1 MTGLRTKYGEQVF
14 VVTDEHVVAAG
25 TKTKTKTQTETE
37 AGTETAMWEGV
48 PMLVL
53 PAGEENKSL
62 AMVQRIWDFLIENG
76 ATRQAVLICIGGGVI
91 TDMGGFAA
99 ATYKRGID
107 YVNIPTTLLAM
118 VDAGSGGKTGIDY
131 RGLKNEIGVFRQP
144 RETVIDT
151 RWLSTLPIEEILSG
165 MAEMVK
171 HALIGSA
178 EEWKRMM
185 AIEVDE
191 DFAGEAFRE
200 RVMASLAIKERI
212 VAADPMEKGV
222 RKALNFGHTIGHA
235 MEELSGTMT
244 KTMTQ
249 TKTQTETKTGAET
262 TAEKGMIRHGY
273 AVMYG
278 MVAEAYL
285 SAKKMGLDKEVV
297 VQLTHYMIENYGRPD
312 GRCKDEERLIELM
325 RHDKKNE
332 VKGEINFTLLRAV
345 GEPVVNQV
353 VSEEEIREAIGYLF
367 SV

>member
-1 MTGLRTKYGEQVF
+1 M
-14 VVTDEHVVAAG
+14 TDEHVAALIG
-25 TKTKTKTQTETE
+25 ELDI
-37 AGTETAMWEGV
+37 

-53 PAGEENKSL
+53 PAGEEHKSL
-62 AMVQRIWDFLIENG
+62 TMVQRIWDFLIEQG
-76 ATRQAVLICIGGGVI
+76 ATRRSVLVCIGGGVI

-144 RETVIDT
+144 LETVIDT
-151 RWLSTLPIEEILSG
+151 QWLSTLPTEEILSG
-165 MAEMVK
+165 LAEMVK
-171 HALIGSA
+171 HALIGSE
-178 EEWKRMM
+178 EEWRRLM
-185 AIEVDE
+185 AIEADE
-191 DFAGEAFRE
+191 DFASEAFRE
-200 RVMASLAIKERI
+200 RVMASLVVKEQI
-212 VAADPMEKGV
+212 VAADPEEKGL

-235 MEELSGTMT
+235 MEELGGTMT
-244 KTMTQ
+244 KTQ
-249 TKTQTETKTGAET
+249 TKTE
-262 TAEKGMIRHGY
+262 GMRHGY

-285 SAKKMGLDKEVV
+285 SAKRMGLDREVV

-312 GRCKDEERLIELM
+312 GRCRDEERLIELM

-332 VKGEINFTLLRAV
+332 NRGEINFTLLKAV

-353 VSEEEIREAIGYLF
+353 VTEDDIREAIGYLF
-367 SV
+367 SA

>member
-14 VVTDEHVVAAG
+14 VVTDEHVVATTE

-37 AGTETAMWEGV
+37 AGTAMWEGV

-76 ATRQAVLICIGGGVI
+76 ATRQAVLVCIGGGVI

-131 RGLKNEIGVFRQP
+131 RGLKNEIGVFRQS

-235 MEELSGTMT
+235 MEEISGTMT
-244 KTMTQ
+244 QTMTM
-249 TKTQTETKTGAET
+249 TKTKTGAET
-262 TAEKGMIRHGY
+262 EKGMMRHGY

-285 SAKKMGLDKEVV
+285 SAKRMGLDKEVV

-332 VKGEINFTLLRAV
+332 AKGEINFTLLRAV

>member
-14 VVTDEHVVAAG
+14 VVTDEHVVAKT
-25 TKTKTKTQTETE
+25 TKTQTKTQTE
-37 AGTETAMWEGV
+37 AAAETGMEMWEGV

-235 MEELSGTMT
+235 MEEMSGTTT
-244 KTMTQ
+244 KTK
-249 TKTQTETKTGAET
+249 TKTKTE
-262 TAEKGMIRHGY
+262 AEKGMMRHGY

-285 SAKKMGLDKEVV
+285 SAKRMGLDKEVV

-332 VKGEINFTLLRAV
+332 AKGEINFTLLRAV

>member
-14 VVTDEHVVAAG
+14 VVTDEHVVA
-25 TKTKTKTQTETE
+25 TETKTKTQTKTKTETE
-37 AGTETAMWEGV
+37 AGTEAGTAMWEGV

-185 AIEVDE
+185 EIEADE

-235 MEELSGTMT
+235 MEEMSGT

-249 TKTQTETKTGAET
+249 TMTKTT
-262 TAEKGMIRHGY
+262 TKTEKGMMRHGY

-332 VKGEINFTLLRAV
+332 AKGEINFTLLRAV

>member
-25 TKTKTKTQTETE
+25 TKTKTQTQTKT
-37 AGTETAMWEGV
+37 GMWEGV

-244 KTMTQ
+244 M
-249 TKTQTETKTGAET
+249 TKTTTKTKTKTETE
-262 TAEKGMIRHGY
+262 GMRHGY

-285 SAKKMGLDKEVV
+285 SAKRMGLDKEVV

-332 VKGEINFTLLRAV
+332 AKGEINFTLLRAV